1 MRSLTFLLLLSL
13 FLFSN
18 ENNYKVSKNL
28 EISGLVLNKLNLDV
42 KELEELSYFKS
53 GSTPVICMSGETK
66 DNVES
71 YEGVLLKDLLDKA
84 VLNISS
90 RKDLNKVYIHAISTD
105 GYETIFS
112 YNEIFNTKLGDNI
125 IVFYKKNGKYLED
138 YQGKIA
144 LISIDDIRNGPRH
157 IKWLEKIIV
166 GKI

>member
-1 MRSLTFLLLLSL
+1 MRSLAFLLLLSL

-42 KELEELSYFKS
+42 KELEKLSYFKS

-66 DNVES
+66 DNVKS

-84 VLNISS
+84 VIDINS
-90 RKDLNKVYIHAISTD
+90 RKDFNKIYIQAISSD
-105 GYETIFS
+105 GYEAIFS